1 MSHAWLEKPEQD
13 VPDPVIT
20 VLVPAMDEAET
31 IGTFIEWCHEGIAD
45 AGLPGEIV
53 IVDSSSDETPR
64 LALAG
69 GARVVHTEPKGL
81 GAAYIE
87 GITWVRGSFVI
98 LGDADCTYDFRELAR
113 FVEQWQS
120 GSKFVMGSRFKG
132 SIADGAMPRLHQYF
146 GTPVTTWLLNRIFGS
161 RFSDIHCGMRGVDA
175 DALRDMMIS
184 STSWEY
190 ASEMIIKAVEMELP
204 TSEVPIDFYAD
215 RGSRQSHMK
224 RKGPLEPFR
233 AGWRNVKAMLTFGAP
248 YFLLRPGQLILLIG
262 AVLFLGL
269 ALGPVDIGSLQFS
282 ATTQLV
288 GAFLVLLGLQMI
300 LLATVAQ
307 AVTDYNGRRRMALA
321 RRFDLNRM
329 LVACA
334 SAAIVG
340 VLLWIP
346 LVGNYLSHD
355 RQLKDLAAWET
366 SMALAGIML
375 IIAAF
380 CVFTAAL
387 VIQLVSARIIEL
399 LSVRRTS
406 AGDAQRSIAA

>member
-1 MSHAWLEKPEQD
+1 VGHAWLEVPEAD

-45 AGLPGEIV
+45 AGLPGEII
-53 IVDSSSDETPR
+53 IVDSSKDETPR
-64 LALAG
+64 IALAG
-69 GARVVHTEPKGL
+69 GARVLHTEPRGL

-87 GITWVRGSFVI
+87 GIRWVRGSFVV

-113 FVEQWQS
+113 FVEQWQA
-120 GSKFVMGSRFKG
+120 GSTFVMGSRFKG
-132 SIADGAMPRLHQYF
+132 SIEDGAMPRLHRYF
-146 GTPVTTWLLNRIFGS
+146 GTPVTTWMLNRIFGS

-175 DALRDMMIS
+175 EALRAMTIS
-184 STSWEY
+184 SPSWEY

-215 RGSRQSHMK
+215 RGTRQSHMK

-248 YFLLRPGQLILLIG
+248 YFLRRPGQVILALG
-262 AVLFLGL
+262 ALLFLGL

-288 GAFLVLLGLQMI
+288 GAFLLLLGLQMI

-307 AVTDYNGRRRMALA
+307 VVTDYHGRRRLALA
-321 RRFDLNRM
+321 ARFDLNRM
-329 LVACA
+329 LLTC
-334 SAAIVG
+334 SLTTLLG

-346 LVGNYLSHD
+346 LVGNYLAND
-355 RQLKDLAAWET
+355 RQLIDLAPWQF
-366 SMALAGIML
+366 SMALGGIVL

-380 CVFTAAL
+380 CLFTAAL
-387 VIQLVSARIIEL
+387 VIQLVSARIAEL
-399 LSVRRTS
+399 IGS
-406 AGDAQRSIAA
+406 AQRPTTTTEPTPGH